1 MTVFSGADGLPN
13 CAGEELPTSTKAIKY
28 SVIGAT
34 VILTVVAMW
43 YIYRRMDEVK
53 GDVIRAR
60 RKRR

>member
-1 MTVFSGADGLPN
+1 M
-13 CAGEELPTSTKAIKY
+13 PTSTKAIKY

-53 GDVIRAR
+53 GDVIYAR